1 MIICPIEG
9 AVIFSDCPVN
19 SCMWNNGGKCR
30 NGIRDSRIPKSV
42 SDCTPEQLDAMT
54 DVKQTV
60 TVGLF
65 LEAHS
70 GKEVSNLKM
79 SDVPEKLVFEV
90 WAAKR
95 KVNISAIDYN
105 TVVYRILKNL

>member
-9 AVIFSDCPVN
+9 AVLFADCPVN
-19 SCMWNNGGKCR
+19 TCMWNNGGRCK
-30 NGIRDSRIPKSV
+30 NGIRDSRIPKNMA
-42 SDCTPEQLDAMT
+42 DCTPAQLDAML

-65 LEAHS
+65 LEAHA
-70 GKEVSNLKM
+70 GKEISNLKQ
-79 SDVPEKLVFEV
+79 SDIPTKLDFET

-95 KVNISAIDYN
+95 KLNISAIDFN
-105 TVVYRILKNL
+105 SVVYRILKNL